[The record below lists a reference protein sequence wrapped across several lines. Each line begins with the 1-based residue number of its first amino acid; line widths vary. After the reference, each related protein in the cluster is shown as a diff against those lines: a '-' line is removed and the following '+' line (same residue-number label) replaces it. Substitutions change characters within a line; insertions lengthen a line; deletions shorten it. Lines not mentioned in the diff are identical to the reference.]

1 MFLVDSL
8 QHCTSYCLTNSTLH
22 FLMTSDVYL
31 LHVCIYVYICYYVR
45 MIFLKISFTYLSIF
59 YISHNGYFHTNA
71 LYIKFLI
78 NFSLPD
84 VASSVIPLSNVVSIV
99 FSVTVIVGED
109 TTGKKVDICI
119 DRCLW

>member
-8 QHCTSYCLTNSTLH
+8 QHCTSDCLTNSTLH

-71 LYIKFLI
+71 LYIKFF
-78 NFSLPD
+78 N
-84 VASSVIPLSNVVSIV
+84 
-99 FSVTVIVGED
+99 
-109 TTGKKVDICI
+109 
-119 DRCLW
+119 

>member
-1 MFLVDSL
+1 M
-8 QHCTSYCLTNSTLH
+8 
-22 FLMTSDVYL
+22 
-31 LHVCIYVYICYYVR
+31 R

-71 LYIKFLI
+71 LYITFLN